1 MTYKK
6 INAIIRE
13 CCLDKVREALVAAGA
28 AGLTVTHVRGAGE
41 YANTFGRDNLSRH
54 ARLEVFAEEENVE
67 RLVQAIHGAAHTGQ
81 RGDGVVAVRWTFP
94 EGELGLAL
102 NLGDGSRPLPDLPGE
117 PIFRYPAQAPGS
129 SLASSS
135 VVVTATARGQA

>member
-6 INAIIRE
+6 INAVVRE

-54 ARLEVFAEEENVE
+54 ARIEVFAREENVE
-67 RLVQAIHGAAHTGQ
+67 RLVSAVHDAAHTGQ
-81 RGDGVVAVRWTFP
+81 PGDGMIAVLPVDAFVHIRTEEP
-94 EGELGLAL
+94 AL
-102 NLGDGSRPLPDLPGE
+102 
-117 PIFRYPAQAPGS
+117 PAVTESETASADAPG
-129 SLASSS
+129 
-135 VVVTATARGQA
+135 GGCCCGG

>member
-54 ARLEVFAEEENVE
+54 ARIEVFAREENVE
-67 RLVQAIHGAAHTGQ
+67 RLVGALRDAAHTGQ
-81 RGDGVVAVRWTFP
+81 PGDGVVAV
-94 EGELGLAL
+94 L
-102 NLGDGSRPLPDLPGE
+102 PLDAFMHIRAEESIPTTTTE
-117 PIFRYPAQAPGS
+117 PAAPGS
-129 SLASSS
+129 SCCC
-135 VVVTATARGQA
+135 GG

>member
-54 ARLEVFAEEENVE
+54 ARIEVFAEEANVE
-67 RLVQAIHGAAHTGQ
+67 RLVGAIHTTAHTGQ
-81 RGDGVVAVRWTFP
+81 AGDGVVAVLP
-94 EGELGLAL
+94 VEGFVHIRTDEPTLSKPAL
-102 NLGDGSRPLPDLPGE
+102 STGGGSCC
-117 PIFRYPAQAPGS
+117 GS
-129 SLASSS
+129 
-135 VVVTATARGQA
+135 

>member
-67 RLVQAIHGAAHTGQ
+67 RLVQAIHDAAHTGQ
-81 RGDGVVAVRWTFP
+81 RGDGVVAVLPVEAFVHIRTEEP
-94 EGELGLAL
+94 VLAPAPAPDA
-102 NLGDGSRPLPDLPGE
+102 GGGSCCG
-117 PIFRYPAQAPGS
+117 G
-129 SLASSS
+129 
-135 VVVTATARGQA
+135 

>member
-6 INAIIRE
+6 INAIVRE

-54 ARLEVFAEEENVE
+54 ARLEVFAEAANVG
-67 RLVQAIHGAAHTGQ
+67 RLVQAIHTAAHTGQ
-81 RGDGVVAVRWTFP
+81 RGDGIIAVLPAEAFVHIRTEEPALPAVTEP
-94 EGELGLAL
+94 EPAGAAPTG
-102 NLGDGSRPLPDLPGE
+102 GSCCG
-117 PIFRYPAQAPGS
+117 G
-129 SLASSS
+129 
-135 VVVTATARGQA
+135 